1 MQQSNLDVVAYLDII
16 TGFLIFHQVGD
27 EGNIEISVHTNQI
40 KELNLYNNRETKAI
54 V

>member
-1 MQQSNLDVVAYLDII
+1 MNNARGTIYVLMLKDAEY
-16 TGFLIFHQVGD
+16 
-27 EGNIEISVHTNQI
+27 EGNIEISVHINQI